1 MKIVLANDHGGI
13 NLKLDIMKYLIKK
26 NINYIDLGVNK
37 KDSVDYPDFAYSLAK
52 VLNDENVLFGIL
64 ICGSGIG
71 ISIAANRYKNIRA
84 ALCHD
89 ITTSRLS
96 RQHNNANV
104 IVFGGGLIKPKIAV
118 ECLDIFLNT
127 NFENDARH
135 NRRIEKLNNPPLIN

>member
-1 MKIVLANDHGGI
+1 MNVVLANDHGGI
-13 NLKLDIMKYLIKK
+13 NLKLDIIKYLTKK
-26 NINYIDLGVNK
+26 NINYIDLGANN

-52 VLNDENVLFGIL
+52 AFNNEKVNFGIL

-89 ITTSRLS
+89 ITTSKLS

-104 IVFGGGLIKPKIAV
+104 IAFGGRLIKPNLAI

-135 NRRIEKLNNPPLIN
+135 NRRIEKLKNPPLIN

>member
-1 MKIVLANDHGGI
+1 MNIVIANDHGGI
-13 NLKLDIMKYLIKK
+13 NLKIDIIKYLTKK
-26 NINYIDLGVNK
+26 NINYIDLGANNT
-37 KDSVDYPDFAYSLAK
+37 DAVDYPDFAYSLAK
-52 VLNDENVLFGIL
+52 AFNDKKVHFGIL

-84 ALCHD
+84 ALCHN

-104 IVFGGGLIKPKIAV
+104 IAFGGRLIKPNLAI

-135 NRRIEKLNNPPLIN
+135 NRRIEKLKNPPLIN